1 MAAEDKTEDEVETE
15 IDDQEA
21 RATTDEESDAKV
33 SFKIYWYNFLMI
45 FVIYHPKLAYDYLPP
60 LSH

>member
-33 SFKIYWYNFLMI
+33 SFKI
-45 FVIYHPKLAYDYLPP
+45 
-60 LSH
+60 